1 MSAEPNHKMEDQLKA
16 YAQKRRADAGD
27 SLELHPATRRLLQAE
42 VAKLRPNP
50 PAASRSWLWAW
61 RMFWARPGFALLLF
75 LMLGVAAWFLLRTA
89 EKPRSREQFAKR
101 RTDLAPVPALS
112 ETGRDKSQALP
123 PAPTKALDFSEGR
136 TADELEL
143 KQQAAPA
150 AKNESGDDVRRNF
163 TIATPAATPLSTAGK
178 EVKLVE
184 ELAHNQPLPLAAEP
198 SLGDSAARTGNLTAF
213 STSPAQVGGVIWR
226 ERYVQV
232 RPGVPSV
239 ARKKFADVKST
250 VLVSFDLEQTG
261 EQLRVVDGDGSIYDG
276 RVLVG
281 APAEAGMVRELE
293 LSLTTA
299 ARSEAAK
306 KPDSKMQSA
315 GKDERV
321 AGSNASA
328 SARRFR
334 VSGTNRTLRLPVVL
348 EGVLFTPAE
357 QQSLPMASAGRAVV
371 ADGQTAPSALS
382 RGTTRSLDGPAAPVA
397 APGLVPAGNVPNQV
411 ASVGQRMTS
420 AAAATNLLS
429 LPRIQGK
436 LSIGPTN
443 EMLLEAVPAGK
454 E

>member
-198 SLGDSAARTGNLTAF
+198 SLGDSAARTGN
-213 STSPAQVGGVIWR
+213 SGVN
-226 ERYVQV
+226 
-232 RPGVPSV
+232 GMC
-239 ARKKFADVKST
+239 KC
-250 VLVSFDLEQTG
+250 
-261 EQLRVVDGDGSIYDG
+261 G
-276 RVLVG
+276 RVS
-281 APAEAGMVRELE
+281 P
-293 LSLTTA
+293 
-299 ARSEAAK
+299 
-306 KPDSKMQSA
+306 
-315 GKDERV
+315 
-321 AGSNASA
+321 
-328 SARRFR
+328 
-334 VSGTNRTLRLPVVL
+334 
-348 EGVLFTPAE
+348 
-357 QQSLPMASAGRAVV
+357 
-371 ADGQTAPSALS
+371 LS
-382 RGTTRSLDGPAAPVA
+382 RGKSSRTLSPRFWSALTSNRQASSCAWWMATVQSMTGECLSAPPPKLA
-397 APGLVPAGNVPNQV
+397 WS
-411 ASVGQRMTS
+411 ASWNS
-420 AAAATNLLS
+420 A
-429 LPRIQGK
+429 
-436 LSIGPTN
+436 
-443 EMLLEAVPAGK
+443 
-454 E
+454 